1 MAVIAEELERFR
13 QDPVSAGEL
22 SRSKENVKGRVVLSL
37 ESTTARMN
45 RLGSSLLG
53 DIPLL
58 DVDQLIERIDAVTV
72 EDVALLAQELF
83 APERFSAAGVGADE
97 ALFRRA
103 LEPVSA
109 SLALAA

>member
-13 QDPVSAGEL
+13 QDPVSADEL
-22 SRSKENVKGRVVLSL
+22 SRSKENVKGRAVLSL

-53 DIPLL
+53 DVPLL
-58 DVDQLIERIDAVTV
+58 SIDDLIERIDAVTV
-72 EDVALLAQELF
+72 EDVAALAQELF
-83 APERFSAAGVGADE
+83 APEHLSAAGVGADE

-103 LEPVSA
+103 LAPVSPV
-109 SLALAA
+109 LAA